1 MPRLVPITLMMGK
14 HEVTDKGAQG
24 VFVYR
29 TPWGSELQAW
39 GVVRAPV
46 GCESSGG
53 NTNFVKS
60 IYTFAVG
67 K

>member
-1 MPRLVPITLMMGK
+1 MPRLVSITLTMGK
-14 HEVTDKGAQG
+14 DEITDKGAQG
-24 VFVYR
+24 IFVYR
-29 TPWGSELQAW
+29 TSLSWEFQAW
-39 GVVRAPV
+39 GVARAPV